1 MHTSE
6 AFGERNEEGFFKA
19 IGAAAGELKKRDD
32 FVVVFHYDADGCS
45 AGAIALRALAREGKK
60 CNWICLKQLYKENI
74 MEIRALGKNYLF
86 VDFGSGQ
93 LDYLKEAFGENF
105 FVLDHHQ
112 PAMREIKSMDGKIL
126 DRKAHEHLWHI
137 NPLLF
142 GINGG
147 TEISGAGVAYFF
159 AEALDK
165 KNTDLAVL
173 AVVGACGDMQ
183 ESSGELLGLNRKL
196 LETAKECKLLS
207 VKKDLRLFG
216 RISRPLVSFLM
227 FSSNPILPQLTANE
241 DNCRAFLLDL
251 GIPLKDPLTEQW
263 LSYEDLPASQKKQ
276 LTSALIMQLSS
287 FGVEEWKIKEL
298 VGEVYTLLKEGE
310 KSPLRDAK
318 EFATMLNSCGRH
330 GEPEVALAVCMGDR
344 KEKYG
349 EALVLLQ
356 EHRDAL
362 RKGIEF
368 IQKHGIE
375 ERKSFYFFDAGKEI
389 QDSLVGIIAG
399 MLYGSLIQENKPIIA
414 LARSDDG
421 TVKASGRGTSYLIK
435 RGLNIGK
442 ALKEISAEMNG
453 VEGGGHKI
461 AAGAKINEGKLEEFL
476 ARLEKKFAQQ
486 LGAN

>member
-1 MHTSE
+1 MQHSE
-6 AFGERNEEGFFKA
+6 AIGERNEEGFFKA
-19 IGAAAGELKKRDD
+19 IKEAAAELKKRDE
-32 FVVVFHYDADGCS
+32 FVVVFHYDADGCA
-45 AGAIALRALAREGKK
+45 AGAIAIKALEREGKK
-60 CNWICLKQLYKENI
+60 CKWLCLKQLYKENI
-74 MEIRALGKNYLF
+74 DEIRSLGKNYLF

-93 LDYLKEAFGENF
+93 LDYLKEAFSENF

-112 PAMREIKSMDGKIL
+112 PVMREIKSMDGNVL
-126 DRKAHEHLWHI
+126 ERKAYEHTWHI

-147 TEISGAGVAYFF
+147 TEISGAGVTYFF
-159 AEALDK
+159 AQALSA

-173 AVVGACGDMQ
+173 AVVGAAGDMQ

-196 LETAKECKLLS
+196 LEIAQDAKNLS

-251 GIPLKDPLTEQW
+251 GIPLKDPFTDQW
-263 LSYEDLPASQKKQ
+263 LSYEDLPSEQKKQ
-276 LTSALIMQLSS
+276 LTSALIVQLSAH
-287 FGVEEWKIKEL
+287 GVEEWKIKEL

-318 EFATMLNSCGRH
+318 EFATLLNSCGRH
-330 GEPEVALAVCMGDR
+330 AKPDVALAVCMGDR

-349 EALVLLQ
+349 EALVLLA

-368 IQKHGIE
+368 IQKNGIE
-375 ERKSFYFFDAGKEI
+375 EKKSFYFFDAGKEI

-399 MLYGSLIQENKPIIA
+399 MLYGSIIQENKPIIA
-414 LARSDDG
+414 IARNEDG
-421 TVKASGRGTSYLIK
+421 TVKASGRGTSYLTR
-435 RGLNIGK
+435 RGLNIGR
-442 ALKEISAEMNG
+442 ALKEISAEMSG

-461 AAGAKINEGKLEEFL
+461 AAGAKINSDKLDEFL
-476 ARLEKKFAQQ
+476 ERLEKKFAQQ
-486 LGAN
+486 LGVN